1 MVNAINKAETFIIID
16 PRMTGIGKE
25 ADYWLNVRP
34 GTDQAIA
41 LAWAKIINDNNLIDE
56 LYMKRW
62 TNAPFLVVEDMEPSG
77 GWMIDN
83 SGAHDMKTRLL
94 KESDVVAAPTR
105 SSSCTMPPR
114 PPRARRATTPCPSTT
129 WK

>member
-1 MVNAINKAETFIIID
+1 MNASQNADTFIIID

-41 LAWAKIINDNNLIDE
+41 LAWAKIIMDHGLMDE

-62 TNAPFLVVEDMEPSG
+62 SNGAFLVDRKS
-77 GWMIDN
+77 
-83 SGAHDMKTRLL
+83 
-94 KESDVVAAPTR
+94 VV
-105 SSSCTMPPR
+105 
-114 PPRARRATTPCPSTT
+114 
-129 WK
+129 